1 MTFGPTELDRAVRL
15 KAFEFLAESVR
26 ARGDDILPW
35 QLLLRGFEFDGVRV
49 PLLSQQGIFKPAI
62 LPEMPLSI
70 RTAPE
75 QPGRARPYEDGAIAE
90 GVFNYKY
97 QGTDPQFWQNV
108 GLRRAMQSGVP
119 LVYFYGIE
127 EGWYQPVWP
136 VFVVGD
142 NPRALE
148 FTIEADDSHVA
159 LHSSDWDNGPE
170 SEPRRR
176 YVTISA
182 QRRLHQSAFRFHV
195 LRAYQESCAICRL
208 KHPELLEA
216 SHIIED
222 KDPRGIPAVSN
233 GLSLCAI
240 HHKAFDQNF
249 LGIRPD
255 YRVEI
260 NAEMLA
266 EKDGPMLRYGLQ
278 GFHEKP
284 IFIPKRKVEQP
295 DREKLEER
303 FERFRNAG

>member
-1 MTFGPTELDRAVRL
+1 LPLGPTELDRAVRL
-15 KAFEFLAESVR
+15 KAFEFLRASID
-26 ARGDDILPW
+26 ARGDEILPW
-35 QLLLRGFEFDGVRV
+35 GLLLRGFEFDGVRV

-62 LPEMPLSI
+62 LPDIPLSI
-70 RTAPE
+70 RTTPE
-75 QPGRARPYEDGAIAE
+75 QPGRERPYDDGAIDE
-90 GVFNYKY
+90 GVFTYKY
-97 QGTDPQFWQNV
+97 RGQDPMLGDNV

-127 EGWYQPVWP
+127 KGLYQPVWP

-148 FTIEADDSHVA
+148 FTIEADDSYTA
-159 LHSSDWDNGPE
+159 LHSSEWDNGPE

-176 YVTISA
+176 YVTTSA
-182 QRRLHQSAFRFHV
+182 QRRLHQSAFRVHV

-240 HHKAFDQNF
+240 HHKAFDQNI

-255 YRVEI
+255 YRVEL
-260 NAEMLA
+260 NAAVLRER
-266 EKDGPMLRYGLQ
+266 DGPMLRYGLQ
-278 GFHEKP
+278 EFHEKA
-284 IFIPKRKVEQP
+284 ILVPKRKTEQP

-303 FERFRNAG
+303 FERFRKAV